1 MTQCKKGAVISVD
14 SSKKGTVGNKVPVI
28 SIDSNGQINNFACY
42 VLPNGSNQN
51 VSRICIAKKINQKV
65 LFQYPMEL
73 LLVFPL
79 LVTLKCLLLS
89 QNCHHKGIQPL
100 NHQNSP
106 YTFRFSTTLAEQ
118 IRLCLNMKIEL
129 GSIEKE
135 AIQEEISNFLSTPTT
150 MLFSAAMENGMGMP
164 LIIFV
169 FQPHLPSRSVFV

>member
-1 MTQCKKGAVISVD
+1 MTQRKKGAVISIHL
-14 SSKKGTVGNKVPVI
+14 SKKGAVVTQKVPVI

-51 VSRICIAKKINQKV
+51 VFRICIATKINQKV
-65 LFQYPMEL
+65 LFQSPMEL

-106 YTFRFSTTLAEQ
+106 YTFRFSITLAAQ
-118 IRLCLNMKIEL
+118 IHLCLNMKIEL

-135 AIQEEISNFLSTPTT
+135 ALQEEISSFCQHQQPVFL
-150 MLFSAAMENGMGMP
+150 LQWEMG
-164 LIIFV
+164 
-169 FQPHLPSRSVFV
+169 